1 MDNITKIQMFNK
13 IGGIFSFI
21 GMSLSTF
28 DGDLQNDPN
37 YVNWFISVTDKEDLK
52 QMLQEMVKNHF

>member
-28 DGDLQNDPN
+28 DGDLQNGLVYLIFLLIFYYTHIKIKDNNEPN
-37 YVNWFISVTDKEDLK
+37 
-52 QMLQEMVKNHF
+52 

>member
-28 DGDLQNDPN
+28 DGDLQNGLG
-37 YVNWFISVTDKEDLK
+37 YLIFLLIFYYTHIKIKENNEHK
-52 QMLQEMVKNHF
+52 